1 MYFIYHFR
9 VGVTPAFRANQFNG
23 AVANVPTT
31 STSSAASNSTRAHS
45 RNESFGNE
53 VSSERGI
60 ETHGKFMR
68 TFTTGCNKK
77 KDPLPDYFSLFYTF
91 FSLFFDNSTTTIY
104 SQLTQRNIILICS
117 VKDFKNVMEKSSK
130 RRSIFLLHPVH
141 YMRYLTQESG
151 YKLFGDQF

>member
-1 MYFIYHFR
+1 MLSKLIGRFLGILLRVPYIFKKEPPESTRMFYHDKFDKLVQQYTNFIYFIYYFR

-68 TFTTGCNKK
+68 TF
-77 KDPLPDYFSLFYTF
+77 
-91 FSLFFDNSTTTIY
+91 
-104 SQLTQRNIILICS
+104 
-117 VKDFKNVMEKSSK
+117 
-130 RRSIFLLHPVH
+130 
-141 YMRYLTQESG
+141 
-151 YKLFGDQF
+151 